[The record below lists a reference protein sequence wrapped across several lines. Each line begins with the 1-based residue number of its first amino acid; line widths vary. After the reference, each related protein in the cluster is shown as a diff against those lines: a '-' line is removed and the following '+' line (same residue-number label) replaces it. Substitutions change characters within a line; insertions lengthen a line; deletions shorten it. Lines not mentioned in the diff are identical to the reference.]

1 MLDVGFHQGASLY
14 SHMPQDELRLVA
26 VASSHADAY
35 GLETLWQICVHLQR
49 LGYPV
54 VVLDGT
60 AQESESGPGLQDLLA
75 HAPWSD
81 SIGPGSRVDA
91 SALAV
96 LPAYLGLQSLS
107 SNPRNLQQPL
117 SALEPLFRRYALVVL
132 YAPVTTLASPLLAGT
147 MTAPLLIMTPGK
159 PGVVNSYRQLK
170 HLALHAG
177 LTGAVACMTS
187 SLQVDQ
193 CSEGENALQSLRQC
207 ALRHLGQQIQTSL
220 IRTDSPQDLQRLAL
234 QLIENACTISA
245 PGAVSTTLTS
255 SLAAGAPAHIVQ
267 SH

>member
-1 MLDVGFHQGASLY
+1 MLDFSFHQGASLY
-14 SHMPQDELRLVA
+14 SHTPQDELRLVA
-26 VASSHADAY
+26 VASSQADAY
-35 GLETLWQICVHLQR
+35 GLETLWQVCLHLQR

-60 AQESESGPGLQDLLA
+60 ACETETSPGLQDLLA

-96 LPAYLGLQSLS
+96 LPAFLGLQSLS

-117 SALEPLFRRYALVVL
+117 QALEPLFRRYALVVL
-132 YAPVTTLASPLLAGT
+132 YAPVSTLASPLLAGA

-159 PGVVNSYRQLK
+159 SSVVNSYRQLK
-170 HLALHAG
+170 HLTLHAG
-177 LTGAVACMTS
+177 LTGTVACMTRS
-187 SLQVDQ
+187 HQSDQ
-193 CSEGENALQSLRQC
+193 RSEGENSLRTLRQC
-207 ALRHLGQQIQTSL
+207 ASRHLGQQIRTTL
-220 IRTDSPQDLQRLAL
+220 IRADSPQDLQRLAL
-234 QLIENACTISA
+234 QLMDNACTISA
-245 PGAVSTTLTS
+245 PGTATALTS
-255 SLAAGAPAHIVQ
+255 PLNASTPAHIVQ

>member
-1 MLDVGFHQGASLY
+1 MLDIGFHQGASLY
-14 SHMPQDELRLVA
+14 SHTPQDELRLLA
-26 VASSHADAY
+26 VTSSQADAY
-35 GLETLWQICVHLQR
+35 GLETLWQVCLHLQR

-60 AQESESGPGLQDLLA
+60 ARETENCPGLQDLLT

-81 SIGPGSRVDA
+81 SLGPGSRLDT

-96 LPAYLGLQSLS
+96 LPALLGLQSLS
-107 SNPRNLQQPL
+107 GNPRNLQQPL
-117 SALEPLFRRYALVVL
+117 QALEPLFRRYALVVL

-159 PGVVNSYRQLK
+159 SSVLNSYRQLK

-177 LTGAVACMTS
+177 LTGTVACMTRAS
-187 SLQVDQ
+187 QTNHRSQ
-193 CSEGENALQSLRQC
+193 GESALQTLRQC
-207 ALRHLGQQIQTSL
+207 ASRHLGQQIRTTL
-220 IRTDSPQDLQRLAL
+220 IRTESPQDLQRLAL

-245 PGAVSTTLTS
+245 PGTATALPSAV
-255 SLAAGAPAHIVQ
+255 AAGVPAHIVQ